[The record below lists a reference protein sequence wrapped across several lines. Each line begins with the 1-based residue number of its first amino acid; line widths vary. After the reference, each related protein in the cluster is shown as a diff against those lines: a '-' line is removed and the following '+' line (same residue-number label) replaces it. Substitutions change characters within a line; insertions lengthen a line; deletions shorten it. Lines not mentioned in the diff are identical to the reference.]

1 MLDHPLIFRD
11 SIKEL
16 DKPQNMYK
24 TTIKVIFIVYLF
36 ILFFWSFK
44 ILFVSPNLIIE
55 FKIHL

>member
-24 TTIKVIFIVYLF
+24 TTIKVIFIVYL
-36 ILFFWSFK
+36 
-44 ILFVSPNLIIE
+44 LINVR
-55 FKIHL
+55 

>member
-24 TTIKVIFIVYLF
+24 TTIFSY
-36 ILFFWSFK
+36 ILFKVFG
-44 ILFVSPNLIIE
+44 LDLN
-55 FKIHL
+55 